1 MPSYSIVLLVLSR
14 VDKMGNVIKEM
25 LGSSVRTEYANARA
39 SLDERSLLRH

>member
-25 LGSSVRTEYANARA
+25 LGSVRTEYANARA